1 MSSGKIAEKLVVK
14 CIKYDKG
21 QHTVESCFPKTMSNI
36 KKLFEI
42 LKDCEDDNEC
52 DVQSPGFDRSFL
64 LAILESD
71 VALNSD
77 LDDYL
82 TNILKL
88 PLEVQQ
94 NKETGYIETNTKKR
108 VDGIIDKQF
117 GEYYLKYHNVLDK
130 INDYLLLEDDEVKK
144 LSITELRNVLE
155 DYLEVV
161 IAFCVY
167 VNSVDEIKEN
177 FKLGCKNLNQLK
189 KLQRK

>member
-1 MSSGKIAEKLVVK
+1 MSSGKIAEKLVKK

-21 QHTVESCFPKTMSNI
+21 QHTVESCFPKTMSSI

-52 DVQSPGFDRSFL
+52 DVESAGFDRSFL

-82 TNILKL
+82 TNILNL

-94 NKETGYIETNTKKR
+94 NKETGYLETNTKKR
-108 VDGIIDKQF
+108 VDGMIDKQF
-117 GEYYLKYHNVLDK
+117 AEYYLKYHNILDK
-130 INDYLLLEDDEVKK
+130 INDYLLLDDAEVKK
-144 LSITELRNVLE
+144 LSIAELRNVLE
-155 DYLEVV
+155 EYLEVV
-161 IAFCVY
+161 IAFCLY

-177 FKLGCKNLNQLK
+177 FKLGCKNLNKLK
-189 KLQRK
+189 KLQHK